1 MRSELL
7 SAAVLAA
14 LALGSAGLAS
24 ADTVPVTKSNG
35 DFVPGTGILA
45 DNFTISTGTGRESV
59 ALKARDRDT
68 GQPLSISGTTY
79 AVSPGLSTDA
89 PGQTQFRFDFQFTPG
104 AASNYWLQLMIDF
117 DPTAGQDFVT
127 LEGLVFGYW
136 NGGGDSYLTNP
147 GSGAW
152 SDNTTPYLVANSSR
166 LDFAF
171 WSSYYGKS
179 YDPNAPGTYDLVFSA
194 YSADPT
200 NGGALLSS
208 VSITAQ
214 VVPLPAAFW
223 PGLAMLGILAVGGLR
238 KKLFAH

>member
-7 SAAVLAA
+7 SAAVLMA
-14 LALGSAGLAS
+14 LALGSAGMAS
-24 ADTVPVTKSNG
+24 ADTVPLTKSNG
-35 DFVPGTGILA
+35 DFIPGTGILA
-45 DNFTISTGTGRESV
+45 DNFTISTGTGGESV

-104 AASNYWLQLMIDF
+104 GAENYWLELKIDF
-117 DPTAGQDFVT
+117 DPTMAGQDFVT
-127 LEGLVFGYW
+127 LEGLVLGYW
-136 NGGGDSYLTNP
+136 NSGGDSYLTNP

-152 SDNTTPYLVANSSR
+152 SDNTTPYVVANSSR
-166 LDFAF
+166 LDFGF
-171 WSSYYGKS
+171 WSSYYGRT
-179 YDPNAPGTYDLVFSA
+179 YDPNAPGYYDLVFNA
-194 YSADPT
+194 YSAQ
-200 NGGALLSS
+200 GGELLSS

-223 PGLAMLGILAVGGLR
+223 PGVAMLGILAVGGLR
-238 KKLFAH
+238 KRLFAH